1 MSPTDVLFAARC
13 VPGPEERSTTDA
25 HRAAPAVFGRGTPG
39 AEQQTIPLHS
49 RTWAAMRTTV
59 TVVVQ
64 DAPLLDLVAGE
75 IQAEVAAFDS
85 ACSRFDPAS

>member
-1 MSPTDVLFAARC
+1 
-13 VPGPEERSTTDA
+13 
-25 HRAAPAVFGRGTPG
+25 
-39 AEQQTIPLHS
+39 
-49 RTWAAMRTTV
+49 MRTTV